1 MLLLYQAQKS
11 DFRETTQKA
20 SFEQLKQKQL
30 EELKKTMKPEFINR
44 IDEIIFFDSLSKES
58 LEKIIDILFENLKNT
73 VKQKNI
79 EISFD
84 NSVKDL
90 ILKEGT
96 NEEYGAR
103 PLKRAITKY
112 IENPLSDAIINSE
125 VKENTK
131 IIAYVKDNKVKFKT
145 EKK

>member
-1 MLLLYQAQKS
+1 
-11 DFRETTQKA
+11 
-20 SFEQLKQKQL
+20 
-30 EELKKTMKPEFINR
+30 MKPEFINR

-145 EKK
+145 EKNKHIFETCI